1 MNKVV
6 RFFKKT
12 QSNFNRLNR
21 WTKLALLFAVILI
34 ILIVTNKIVPCKEG
48 FTQEKKFVVKR
59 GNEIYD
65 NFYCSIYDDLVY
77 DMNKNKF
84 EIDEI
89 IRIIKPKKNSK
100 ILDVGCGKGHHVHL
114 FNKKGFRA
122 EGLDKSKDMI
132 EQANKV
138 YNNLNLKNGDVLTS
152 MTYDQH
158 SFNNISC
165 LYFTIYYIKDKKR
178 LFKNC
183 YDWLKSG
190 GYMVLHLVNRNM
202 FDPILNAADPLH
214 LVSAQKHAKKRITN
228 SIVKFKDFHYK
239 ANFKLEKD
247 KNKAMFDET
256 FKDDKTGNVRQNNHV
271 LYMDTQK
278 NILSIAKNTG
288 FILHGKID
296 MVTCMYEYQY
306 IYILQKP
313 N

>member
-122 EGLDKSKDMI
+122 DS
-132 EQANKV
+132 V
-138 YNNLNLKNGDVLTS
+138 
-152 MTYDQH
+152 
-158 SFNNISC
+158 
-165 LYFTIYYIKDKKR
+165 
-178 LFKNC
+178 
-183 YDWLKSG
+183 
-190 GYMVLHLVNRNM
+190 
-202 FDPILNAADPLH
+202 
-214 LVSAQKHAKKRITN
+214 
-228 SIVKFKDFHYK
+228 
-239 ANFKLEKD
+239 
-247 KNKAMFDET
+247 
-256 FKDDKTGNVRQNNHV
+256 
-271 LYMDTQK
+271 
-278 NILSIAKNTG
+278 
-288 FILHGKID
+288 
-296 MVTCMYEYQY
+296 
-306 IYILQKP
+306 
-313 N
+313 